1 VGVIGS
7 CYLFGCG
14 LGALLFSFIA
24 VKYGR
29 KSVLGI
35 TLIIYIVSTML
46 FSVSMCLEW
55 MCVSRFM
62 TGVGIGGE
70 YTAIFSAVD
79 EFIPT

>member
-1 VGVIGS
+1 
-7 CYLFGCG
+7 
-14 LGALLFSFIA
+14 
-24 VKYGR
+24 
-29 KSVLGI
+29 
-35 TLIIYIVSTML
+35 
-46 FSVSMCLEW
+46 